1 MGLLPVEDVSMS
13 EKKYVLALDQGTT
26 SSRAILYGND
36 GAPIASA
43 QQEFRQHFPQ
53 PGWVEH
59 DANEIWT
66 TQHAVMLGAIAK
78 AGARP
83 QEIAAIGITNQRE
96 TTVVW
101 DRATGKPIANA
112 IVWQDRR
119 TAGLCDE
126 LKAQGK
132 AGLIQQKTGLVLDAY
147 FSGTKLKWLLDTVPG
162 ARKRAE
168 NGELAFGTIDA
179 WLIWNLTGANRAKAV
194 HATDPSNASR
204 TLLFNIHTN
213 SWDDELLALL
223 DIPRAVLPEVRPSSG
238 AFGEA
243 GIDGVSVP
251 IAGDAGDQQAALF
264 GQACHS
270 SGMAKNTYGTGCFL
284 LLNTG
289 SKAVT
294 SANNLLTTTAWQL
307 ANSPPQFALE
317 GSVFIGGA
325 VVQWLRDGL
334 RAIKTAAD
342 VEALAAE
349 VPDSGGVYLVPAFA
363 GLGAPHWDPYAR
375 GAMFG
380 LTRGSG
386 ITHIARAALESIAF
400 QSAEMLAAMEKDA
413 GLKLTELR
421 VDGGATANNLLMQI
435 QANLLGVPVV
445 RPKVLETTALGAA
458 YLAGLAVGFWKDAS
472 DIQRNWQVDRIF
484 EPTLSRDR
492 AGQMMAGWT
501 KAVERSKRWAN

>member
-1 MGLLPVEDVSMS
+1 M
-13 EKKYVLALDQGTT
+13 
-26 SSRAILYGND
+26 
-36 GAPIASA
+36 
-43 QQEFRQHFPQ
+43 
-53 PGWVEH
+53 EH
-59 DANEIWT
+59 DANEIWAS
-66 TQHAVMLGAIAK
+66 QREVMLGAIAK
-78 AGARP
+78 AGAKP
-83 QEIAAIGITNQRE
+83 GEIAAIGITNQRE

-101 DRATGKPIANA
+101 DRATGVPIANA

-119 TAGLCDE
+119 TAALCDE
-126 LKAQGK
+126 LKAAGK
-132 AGLIQQKTGLVLDAY
+132 AVLIQQKTGLVLDAY
-147 FSGTKLKWLLDTVPG
+147 FSGTKLKWLLDNVPG
-162 ARKRAE
+162 ARMRAE
-168 NGELAFGTIDA
+168 NGELCFGTIDT
-179 WLIWNLTGANRAKAV
+179 WLIWNLTAGSV

-213 SWDDELLALL
+213 RWDDELLTLL
-223 DIPRAVLPEVRPSSG
+223 NIPRALLPEVRPSSG
-238 AFGEA
+238 AFGETV
-243 GIDGVSVP
+243 IDGVAVP

-264 GQACHS
+264 GQGCHS
-270 SGMAKNTYGTGCFL
+270 PGMAKNTYGTGCFL

-289 SKAVT
+289 GAAVAST
-294 SANNLLTTTAWQL
+294 NKLLTTTAWQL
-307 ANSPPQFALE
+307 GSGKPQYALE

-386 ITHIARAALESIAF
+386 ITHVARAALESIAF
-400 QSAEMLAAMEKDA
+400 QSAEVLAAMEKDA

-435 QANLLGVPVV
+435 QADLLGVPVV

-458 YLAGLAVGFWKDAS
+458 YLAGLAVGFWQDAS

-492 AGQMMAGWT
+492 AGEMMSGWA
-501 KAVERSKRWAN
+501 KAVERSKQWAN

>member
-1 MGLLPVEDVSMS
+1 MAQG
-13 EKKYVLALDQGTT
+13 KRFVLALDQGTT
-26 SSRAILYGND
+26 SSRAILYNQSGT
-36 GAPIASA
+36 PVASV
-43 QQEFRQHFPQ
+43 QKEFRQQFPQ

-59 DANEIWT
+59 DANEIWAS
-66 TQHAVMLGAIAK
+66 QHEVMLAAIAK
-78 AGARP
+78 AGARA
-83 QEIAAIGITNQRE
+83 EDIAAIGIANQRE
-96 TTVVW
+96 TTVLW
-101 DRATGKPIANA
+101 DRGTGKPVANA

-119 TAGLCDE
+119 TAGLCAE
-126 LKAQGK
+126 LKIAGK
-132 AGLIQQKTGLVLDAY
+132 AELIQQKTGLVLDAY
-147 FSGTKLKWLLDTVPG
+147 FSGTKLKWLLDNVPG
-162 ARKRAE
+162 ARIRADA
-168 NGELAFGTIDA
+168 GELCFGTIDT
-179 WLIWNLTGANRAKAV
+179 WLIWNLTAGKV
-194 HATDPSNASR
+194 FATDPSNASR

-213 SWDDELLALL
+213 GWDDELLALL
-223 DIPRAVLPEVRPSSG
+223 NIPRAVLPEVRPSSG

-243 GIDGVSVP
+243 VINNVAIP

-264 GQACHS
+264 GQGCHS
-270 SGMAKNTYGTGCFL
+270 PGMAKNTYGTGCFL

-289 SKAVT
+289 GVATKSTNK
-294 SANNLLTTTAWQL
+294 LLTTTAWQL
-307 ANSPPQFALE
+307 DAGKPQYALE

-349 VPDSGGVYLVPAFA
+349 VPDSGGIYLVPAFA

-400 QSAEMLAAMEKDA
+400 QSADVLTAMEKDA

-435 QANLLGVPVV
+435 QADLLGVPVV

-458 YLAGLAVGFWKDAS
+458 YLAGLAVGFWRDAS
-472 DIQRNWQVDRIF
+472 DIQRNWQVDRVF

-492 AGQMMAGWT
+492 AAEKMAGWT
-501 KAVERSKRWAN
+501 KAVERSKVWVN

>member
-1 MGLLPVEDVSMS
+1 MS
-13 EKKYVLALDQGTT
+13 AKKYVLALDQGTT
-26 SSRAILYGND
+26 SSRAILYD
-36 GAPIASA
+36 YSGAPVASA
-43 QQEFRQHFPQ
+43 QREFRQHFPQ

-59 DANEIWT
+59 DANEIWAI
-66 TQHAVMLGAIAK
+66 QHQVMLGAIAK
-78 AGARP
+78 AQARP
-83 QEIAAIGITNQRE
+83 EEIAAIGITNQRE

-119 TAGLCDE
+119 TAGFCDE
-126 LKAQGK
+126 LKAHGK
-132 AGLIQQKTGLVLDAY
+132 AVLIQQKTGLVLDAY

-162 ARKRAE
+162 ARQRAE

-179 WLIWNLTGANRAKAV
+179 WLIWNLTGGKV

-213 SWDDELLALL
+213 AWDDELLRLL
-223 DIPRAVLPEVRPSSG
+223 NIPRAVLPEIRPSSG

-243 GIDGVSVP
+243 MIDGVAVP

-270 SGMAKNTYGTGCFL
+270 PGMAKNTYGTGCFL

-289 SKAVT
+289 SKAVIST
-294 SANNLLTTTAWQL
+294 NNLLTTTAWQL
-307 ANSPPQFALE
+307 ANSAPQYALE

-400 QSAEMLAAMEKDA
+400 QSAEVLAAMEKDA

-435 QANLLGVPVV
+435 QADLLGVPVV

-458 YLAGLAVGFWKDAS
+458 YLAGLAVSFWKDAS

-492 AGQMMAGWT
+492 AGEMMAGWA
-501 KAVERSKRWAN
+501 KAVERSKRWAK